1 MVLPENYSEI
11 EENEIIRR
19 IQNGESE
26 LFSIISG
33 QYISLIGAL
42 VSSLNCSEDDREDLI
57 QEGLL
62 ALYSAV
68 GVFDFASA
76 SFKTFATVC
85 IKRGLISEL
94 RRISRKKRLPQELF
108 ENLEDAK
115 TDEFGPEEAFINK
128 ENFVHFLDK
137 IKLSL
142 SSFEYA
148 VLSAYL
154 KFGNYNEVAKT
165 LCVSVKRVDNAL
177 QRVRKKICKINR

>member
-1 MVLPENYSEI
+1 MVLPENYSDI

-19 IQNGESE
+19 IQNGDSE
-26 LFSIISG
+26 AFSIISSR
-33 QYISLIGAL
+33 YFPLINFF
-42 VSSLNCSEDDREDLI
+42 VSSLNCSEDDREDLT

-68 GVFDFASA
+68 GVYDFSSA
-76 SFKTFATVC
+76 SFKTFASVC

-94 RRISRKKRLPQELF
+94 RRISRKKRLPQELPQNF
-108 ENLEDAK
+108 EEIK
-115 TDEFGPEEAFINK
+115 TDEFGPEEVFINK
-128 ENFVHFLDK
+128 ENFIHLLDK

-154 KFGNYNEVAKT
+154 KYGNYNEVADM
-165 LCVSVKRVDNAL
+165 LCVSVKRIDNAL
-177 QRVRKKICKINR
+177 QRVRKKISKINR